1 MRVPYDVVRDGLSAI
16 NEAAAQMAAA
26 QQQVSTGRRIT
37 RAGDDPGAAQ
47 AAVAEHAAIAN
58 ADAYSRTAGAAAGRL
73 AAADSMLSA
82 FGDKLAA
89 VMVAAMSAQGSSA
102 TAASRSAAAD
112 AVTGLRDSLLS
123 DINTTFNGV
132 SLFAGTESGSQAYA
146 LVGGVWTYQ
155 GNNDVA
161 RVEVDRGRLV
171 STTFDGQAI
180 AQGSDGANVFSVM
193 DDLVSAINSGDD
205 AGISMA
211 MQAVER
217 ALDRALR
224 AQGSLGADQRGL
236 DEAGLR
242 MTSLRRAAEVR
253 RSNLEDAN
261 MAEAMTRLGQADTAY
276 RASLAAVSTA
286 ERVSLL
292 DYLR

>member
-1 MRVPYDVVRDGLSAI
+1 
-16 NEAAAQMAAA
+16 
-26 QQQVSTGRRIT
+26 
-37 RAGDDPGAAQ
+37 
-47 AAVAEHAAIAN
+47 
-58 ADAYSRTAGAAAGRL
+58 
-73 AAADSMLSA
+73 MLST

-89 VMVAAMSAQGSSA
+89 VMVAALSAQGSST

-132 SLFAGTESGSQAYA
+132 SLFAGTQSGVQSYA

-161 RVEVDRGRLV
+161 RVEVDRGRLG
-171 STTFDGQAI
+171 STTFDGQSI
-180 AQGSDGANVFSVM
+180 AQGTDGDNVFNAM
-193 DDLVSAINSGDD
+193 DALVTAINNGDD
-205 AGISMA
+205 AGITTA

-217 ALDRALR
+217 ALDRTLR

-236 DEAGLR
+236 DEAGIR

>member
-26 QQQVSTGRRIT
+26 QRQVSTGRRIT
-37 RAGDDPGAAQ
+37 RAGDDPAASQ
-47 AAVAEHAAIAN
+47 MAVAEHAAIAS
-58 ADAYSRTAGAAAGRL
+58 ADIYSRTGDAAANRL

-89 VMVAAMSAQGSSA
+89 VIVAAMSAQGSST

-123 DINTTFNGV
+123 DINTTFHGV
-132 SLFAGTESGSQAYA
+132 SLFAGTESGARPYE
-146 LVGGVWTYQ
+146 LVGGTWTYQ

-161 RVEVDRGRLV
+161 QVEIDRGRLV

-180 AQGSDGANVFSVM
+180 AQGTDTDNVFTVM
-193 DDLVSAINSGDD
+193 DQLVTAINNGDD
-205 AGISMA
+205 AGIATA

-217 ALDRALR
+217 ALDRTLR

-236 DEAGLR
+236 DEAGIRL
-242 MTSLRRAAEVR
+242 TSLRRAAEVR

-261 MAEAMTRLGQADTAY
+261 MAEAMTRLGQADTAD
-276 RASLAAVSTA
+276 RASLAAVSTV
-286 ERVSLL
+286 ERISLL